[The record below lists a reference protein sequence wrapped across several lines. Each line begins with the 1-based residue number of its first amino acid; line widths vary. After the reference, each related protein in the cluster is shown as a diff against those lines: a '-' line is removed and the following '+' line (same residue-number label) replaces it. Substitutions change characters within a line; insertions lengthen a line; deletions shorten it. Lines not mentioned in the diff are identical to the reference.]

1 MINKDRCKEG
11 FLSGLELG
19 SINNKTNVNKENE
32 ILINKFTKD
41 IRNVYPYSLKVKHI
55 IELTGYGQA
64 TVYRMLDCGEIPGAK
79 KIRGWRVPRD
89 VFLSWWLS
97 DGVEREEIQ

>member
-1 MINKDRCKEG
+1 MNE
-11 FLSGLELG
+11 ETE
-19 SINNKTNVNKENE
+19 KTSNQLTIDK
-32 ILINKFTKD
+32 LTTD
-41 IRNVYPYSLKVKHI
+41 IRSKYPFSLTVKHI

-97 DGVEREEIQ
+97 DGVSEDEVV

>member
-1 MINKDRCKEG
+1 LTINEGKDNIFFPELYSKE
-11 FLSGLELG
+11 
-19 SINNKTNVNKENE
+19 TNYKDDSNTLLIKE
-32 ILINKFTKD
+32 FTED
-41 IRNVYPYSLKVKHI
+41 IRNKYPFSLTVKHI

-89 VFLSWWLS
+89 VFLSWWMA
-97 DGVEREEIQ
+97 DGVDDDGVV